1 MKQHNQPT
9 HSNLIKPPLA
19 TLTRLNSTS
28 ASTVILDEEMM
39 HDGPMHVPLTLSAN
53 CHIPLRSV
61 LKTSGLFNKDAE
73 SSDKLDEFFANGN
86 EFTLHRL
93 LSDINSADLN
103 IDMNEIAKFDPMK
116 LFETRSLSELFQ
128 CDSFDPINISSD
140 SPSNQVDSVLPS
152 AIACSSGSFS
162 ELYPPTP
169 ELPVKQEFY
178 ADSNQLKMEPDNAL
192 VYAQL
197 NTLDSFTP
205 TQSISTPTT
214 QQFNF
219 DPSVLAAFEHD
230 YGFLSKRSTVVDTP
244 SPSPTIS
251 KRTPSAR
258 RSCRTSSRLQSR
270 ATLIDFNQ
278 ILNESDCLSPT
289 MSEDSSISLKRTK
302 NARQVNRATDIQTAD
317 DLSYYLER
325 RRKNN
330 EASKMSRAA
339 RKQKFGDMDSRCAEY
354 ERVNVELHLKIS
366 VLETVTANLKNGLI
380 HSFQRKGGV

>member
-1 MKQHNQPT
+1 MKPHNQPT
-9 HSNLIKPPLA
+9 HSNLIKSPLA
-19 TLTRLNSTS
+19 TLTRSNSTS
-28 ASTVILDEEMM
+28 TVTLDEEAM
-39 HDGPMHVPLTLSAN
+39 HGGPMHVPLTLSAN

-61 LKTSGLFNKDAE
+61 LKTSGLFNKDVE

-93 LSDINSADLN
+93 LSDISSADLN
-103 IDMNEIAKFDPMK
+103 IDMSEIAKFDPMK
-116 LFETRSLSELFQ
+116 LFEARSLSELFQ

-162 ELYPPTP
+162 ELYPLTP
-169 ELPVKQEFY
+169 ELPVKQELY
-178 ADSNQLKMEPDNAL
+178 VDSNQLKMEPDNAL

-197 NTLDSFTP
+197 NAIDNFAP

-270 ATLIDFNQ
+270 AALIDFNQ

-289 MSEDSSISLKRTK
+289 MSEDSSVSLKRTK

-354 ERVNVELHLKIS
+354 ERVNVELRLKIS
-366 VLETVTANLKNGLI
+366 TLETVTANLKNGLI

>member
-1 MKQHNQPT
+1 
-9 HSNLIKPPLA
+9 
-19 TLTRLNSTS
+19 
-28 ASTVILDEEMM
+28 
-39 HDGPMHVPLTLSAN
+39 
-53 CHIPLRSV
+53 
-61 LKTSGLFNKDAE
+61 
-73 SSDKLDEFFANGN
+73 
-86 EFTLHRL
+86 
-93 LSDINSADLN
+93 
-103 IDMNEIAKFDPMK
+103 
-116 LFETRSLSELFQ
+116 FQ

-162 ELYPPTP
+162 ELYPLTP
-169 ELPVKQEFY
+169 ELPVKQELY
-178 ADSNQLKMEPDNAL
+178 VDSNQLKMEPDNAL

-197 NTLDSFTP
+197 NAIDNFAP

-270 ATLIDFNQ
+270 AALIDFNQ

-289 MSEDSSISLKRTK
+289 MSEDSSVSLKRTK
-302 NARQVNRATDIQTAD
+302 NARQVNRATDIQ
-317 DLSYYLER
+317 
-325 RRKNN
+325 
-330 EASKMSRAA
+330 
-339 RKQKFGDMDSRCAEY
+339 
-354 ERVNVELHLKIS
+354 
-366 VLETVTANLKNGLI
+366 
-380 HSFQRKGGV
+380 